1 MSWTLGI
8 IISVIVGVIIGIF
21 TYMTNSYKKMGRQEV
36 ENEIHEDAGRRIRE
50 TNIILRKAIP
60 TGKRLID
67 SIKRRSGIGNVPPE
81 SD

>member
-36 ENEIHEDAGRRIRE
+36 ENEIHEDA
-50 TNIILRKAIP
+50 
-60 TGKRLID
+60 
-67 SIKRRSGIGNVPPE
+67 
-81 SD
+81 